1 MTSKNARKLEVV
13 QKSTKFFD
21 VVAHR
26 LFALPVADE
35 FGHCRCNLVAIEEAK
50 LHREGRRKDGE
61 EEEDVHQ
68 RRRSGCYM
76 FEFLGGVD

>member
-1 MTSKNARKLEVV
+1 MLELEVV

-35 FGHCRCNLVAIEEAK
+35 FGHCRCNLVAIEEAEV
-50 LHREGRRKDGE
+50 HREGRGKDGE

-68 RRRSGCYM
+68 RRRSCCCK
-76 FEFLGGVD
+76 FVLLGGAD